1 MFSYAVQKR
10 KGKIDKDS
18 SIICSRCFK
27 ITEMFVI
34 LKLEGKKAR

>member
-1 MFSYAVQKR
+1 MQKCKTR
-10 KGKIDKDS
+10 MNRDIG
-18 SIICSRCFK
+18 IICSRCFK